1 MEMPIESTGKA
12 LIDHWGWATKH
23 GLMNANTAGSL
34 RAACAKVLSIYE
46 DLETVDVRTLDM
58 DETLRRFKN
67 LRGKDLKPD
76 SLAAYDQ
83 RFRFAVK
90 SFLEYVDDP
99 AAWKPNTRAPE
110 RNGRSK
116 AKEARG
122 QPGANGSVVSPTTP
136 AIGGGISYP
145 FPLLDGFVA
154 QLVLPKNLKT
164 VDIKRM
170 ATFMS
175 TLVVEEQPTPVG

>member
-1 MEMPIESTGKA
+1 MDTTGKA
-12 LIDHWGWATKH
+12 LIDPWGWATKH

-34 RAACAKVLSIYE
+34 RAACAKVLSIFE
-46 DLETVDVRTLDM
+46 NLETVDVRTLDV

-76 SLAAYDQ
+76 SIAAYDQ

-90 SFLEYVDDP
+90 SFLDYVDDP

-116 AKEARG
+116 AKESGA
-122 QPGANGSVVSPTTP
+122 QPGANGSAVSPTTP
-136 AIGGGISYP
+136 ASGGGISYP

-154 QLVLPKNLKT
+154 QLVLPKDLKT
-164 VDIKRM
+164 ADIKRM

-175 TLVVEEQPTPVG
+175 TLVVEEAPTPLG

>member
-1 MEMPIESTGKA
+1 MPIETTGQA

-23 GLMNANTAGSL
+23 GLMNANTAGTL
-34 RAACAKVLSIYE
+34 RAACAKVLSIF
-46 DLETVDVRTLDM
+46 DKLDTVDVRTLDV

-76 SLAAYDQ
+76 SIAAYDQ

-90 SFLEYVDDP
+90 SFLDYVDDP

-116 AKEARG
+116 AKA
-122 QPGANGSVVSPTTP
+122 AATNGSAVIRTP
-136 AIGGGISYP
+136 AVDGGISYP
-145 FPLLDGFVA
+145 FPLRDGFVA
-154 QLVLPKNLKT
+154 QL
-164 VDIKRM
+164 
-170 ATFMS
+170 
-175 TLVVEEQPTPVG
+175 